1 MRAQTVGTVLIGL
14 LVAATASADQIPSPT
29 MPSARALRFFER
41 LSPEVDKVLRLLRP
55 TAISPGTRRRVLASL
70 PPEGTLRP
78 DANEAAKLASL
89 ETVLVYHERHHVF
102 ETKVIDVPQAAFGL
116 HGRAILLISRSALR
130 LLSSTDVV
138 ALVAHEVGHEYF
150 WDEYQAASIRRDAAT
165 LQEVELK
172 CDGIAV
178 LTLIALGLDPATLD
192 GASRK
197 LTRFNGERGA
207 TANVGEYP
215 GLAERAWFLRRMI
228 EMRSDRKR

>member
-1 MRAQTVGTVLIGL
+1 MLIAW
-14 LVAATASADQIPSPT
+14 LVATATSADQPRSSATPSD
-29 MPSARALRFFER
+29 RALRFFEG

-55 TAISPGTRRRVLASL
+55 TAIDPGARRRVLASL

-78 DANEAAKLASL
+78 DAKEAAKLASL
-89 ETVLVYHERHHVF
+89 ETVLVYHERHQVF
-102 ETKVIDVPQAAFGL
+102 ETKVIDVPQAAFSL

-130 LLSSTDVV
+130 FLSDTDVV

-178 LTLIALGLDPATLD
+178 LTLMALGLDPATLD

-197 LTRFNGERGA
+197 LTRFNRDRGA

-215 GLAERAWFLRRMI
+215 GLAERAWFLRKMI
-228 EMRSDRKR
+228 DMQSDRKR